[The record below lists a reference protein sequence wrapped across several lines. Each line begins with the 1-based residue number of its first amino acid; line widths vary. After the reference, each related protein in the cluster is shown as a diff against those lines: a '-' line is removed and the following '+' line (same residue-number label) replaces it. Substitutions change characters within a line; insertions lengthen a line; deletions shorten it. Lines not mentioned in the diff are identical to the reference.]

1 MTSTPAAPPPPVPR
15 LPIPS
20 GDIIDL
26 CSKRDFAREMVAT
39 ISAENLVTVLNETG
53 APPYDAEAYLHEFK
67 KFAMPQ
73 SVAVIEAARLGITP
87 DHPLRPLRDILK
99 ANAESLKSVTPDVAL
114 WLWGADAR
122 TGRILYAQAG
132 TLLRAPWFETHVLS
146 RPDLY
151 GSNDAAA
158 LVMAWARASGVT
170 NEKTLA
176 ALWKIIEDHFL
187 NRRPAQ
193 VFAKLDFHAM
203 QFARSVTGGDAK
215 LAVLFFRC
223 LQRVAAWS
231 FRGRVR
237 WRSSWLRGP
246 GAGGEAAILGA
257 STDGARLTALLN
269 QHVFHKV
276 LGHSKGKGRPKA
288 ATYEITAELN
298 VGNNDVAEMA
308 RMMGVELGEDGAPKR
323 TKAA

>member
-1 MTSTPAAPPPPVPR
+1 MTSPTTPPPQPARIPV
-15 LPIPS
+15 PS

-26 CSKRDFAREMVAT
+26 CQKRDFAKEMVAT
-39 ISAENLVTVLNETG
+39 ISPENLVTVLKETS
-53 APPYDAEAYLHEFK
+53 APQYDAEAFIHEFK
-67 KFAMPQ
+67 KVAMPQ
-73 SVAVIEAARLGITP
+73 SIAVVEAAGLGITP
-87 DHPLRPLRDILK
+87 DLPVRPLRDILK
-99 ANAESLKSVTPDVAL
+99 ANVESVKSATPDVAL
-114 WLWGADAR
+114 WLWGAHAK

-132 TLLRAPWFETHVLS
+132 TLMRAPWFETHVVS

-151 GSNDAAA
+151 GENDAAS
-158 LVMAWARASGVT
+158 LVLAWTRASGVT
-170 NEKTLA
+170 NEKTLV
-176 ALWKIIEDHFL
+176 ALWKLIEDHYL

-193 VFAKLDFHAM
+193 VFAKLDFNAM

-223 LQRVAAWS
+223 LQRVVAWS
-231 FRGRVR
+231 FRGRIR

-246 GAGGEAAILGA
+246 GAGGADAILGA
-257 STDGARLTALLN
+257 STDGARLTVLLN
-269 QHVFHKV
+269 QHVFRKV
-276 LGHSKGKGRPKA
+276 IGHSKGKGRPKA

-298 VGNNDVAEMA
+298 VGNNDVTDMA